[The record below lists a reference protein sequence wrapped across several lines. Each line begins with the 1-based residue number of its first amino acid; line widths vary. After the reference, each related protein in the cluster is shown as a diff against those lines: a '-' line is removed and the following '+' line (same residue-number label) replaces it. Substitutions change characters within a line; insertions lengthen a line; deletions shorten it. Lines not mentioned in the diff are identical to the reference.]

1 MRKFTIKKK
10 YIHVDDMKTLDKII
24 LIFATYAFLVEKKSL
39 LNKKFTNH
47 KGTNSRTCTTTSSLI
62 SNTSFSFV

>member
-39 LNKKFTNH
+39 LNKFTNH
-47 KGTNSRTCTTTSSLI
+47 KETNSRTCTTTSSLI
-62 SNTSFSFV
+62 SNTSFSLV

>member
-1 MRKFTIKKK
+1 
-10 YIHVDDMKTLDKII
+10 MKTLDKII

-47 KGTNSRTCTTTSSLI
+47 KETNSRTCTTTSSLI
-62 SNTSFSFV
+62 SNTSFSLV